1 MGFSKALITGVTAMN
16 AQSSAMGVLSNNI
29 ANARTVGFKDSDARF
44 ADLVAGGKSSNND
57 VGSGVTFSQFSRID
71 QQGILS
77 ASVTSTNFAISGRG
91 FFPVA
96 SAVNSTTGQ
105 IANTAERLV
114 TRAGDFSVD
123 KNGFLVNAKGF
134 ALLGIPAGTAT
145 TGDATGGVGSIN
157 GLQPIKVPATTVLA
171 GTASTFITLTGNL
184 SAADAPPVTTLVPE
198 TTAADG
204 TVTPA
209 TTTTTAGTALK
220 ASVTAYDA
228 TGTPYVL
235 EVTLTKTAPQTW
247 TAQYTGGSS
256 ADGTALT
263 ATATSTPVT
272 LTFNTDGQLVSPTGS
287 VALGS
292 VALTNTTTG
301 AAIATLGPSFR
312 FQDAAGRS
320 TVTGFGGASNLSGST
335 TDGHGALGVVGL
347 EVDSLGVLSQVFD
360 QGKRVAVASIP
371 VVTFVNDYGLESVS
385 GTAYRITADSGDAVV
400 NFSNTNGAGTVLG
413 ARLEESTVD
422 LADQFTDMI
431 VTQRSYQAASKIVST
446 TDAMIETIRDLKR

>member
-29 ANARTVGFKDSDARF
+29 ANSRTVGFKDSDARF

-77 ASVTSTNFAISGRG
+77 TSVTSTNFAISGRG

-96 SAVNSTTGQ
+96 SAIDSTTGQ

-134 ALLGIPAGTAT
+134 ALLGIPAETGTAA
-145 TGDATGGVGSIN
+145 GANGGAFN

-171 GTASTFITLTGNL
+171 GTASTSITLTGNL
-184 SAADAPPVTTLVPE
+184 SATDAAPVTTVVPE

-204 TVTPA
+204 TVTPE
-209 TTTTTAGTALK
+209 TTTTTPGTSLK
-220 ASVTAYDA
+220 SSVTAYDS
-228 TGTPYVL
+228 TGTPYAL
-235 EVTLTKTAPQTW
+235 EITLTKTAPQTW
-247 TAQYTGGSS
+247 TAQYTGGTGP
-256 ADGTALT
+256 DGTSLT

-272 LTFNTDGQLVSPTGS
+272 LTFGSDGQLISPTGS

-292 VALTNTTTG
+292 VAFTNTATG
-301 AAIATLGPSFR
+301 ATVATLSPSFR

-320 TVTGFGGASNLSGST
+320 TITGLGGASNLSGST
-335 TDGHGALGVVGL
+335 TDGHGALGVVGI
-347 EVDSLGVLSQVFD
+347 EVDDAGVLSQVFD
-360 QGKRVAVASIP
+360 QGKRVAIASIP

-385 GTAYRITADSGDAVV
+385 GTAYRVTADSGDPVV
-400 NFSNTNGAGTVLG
+400 NLSNTNGAGKVLG

-422 LADQFTDMI
+422 LADEFTDMI
-431 VTQRSYQAASKIVST
+431 VTQRGYQAASKIVT
-446 TDAMIETIRDLKR
+446 TADAMIETVRDLKG